1 VEHVISER
9 SFVEPISF
17 ADIEAMAERASW
29 CFDLHHVGYRRS
41 FLSLDGRR
49 MVCHFEA
56 PDAESVRNALRQLDK
71 PFERVWTASIHN
83 PPEAAIR
90 GAPGS
95 DEMARVVV
103 ERLFETPV
111 DFGEIQAMEDRGASC
126 RKQHRVRFLRTYFS
140 ADRRRMI
147 CCYAA
152 PDAESVRLAQRQAGV
167 PFERVWSAALYE
179 AAK

>member
-1 VEHVISER
+1 MEHVISER

-17 ADIEAMAERASW
+17 ADIGAMAERAFW

-90 GAPGS
+90 VSPGS

-111 DFGEIQAMEDRGASC
+111 DFEGIQAIEDHGASC
-126 RKQHRVRFLRTYFS
+126 RVQHRVRFLRTYFS

-152 PDAESVRLAQRQAGV
+152 PDAESVRLAHRQAGL